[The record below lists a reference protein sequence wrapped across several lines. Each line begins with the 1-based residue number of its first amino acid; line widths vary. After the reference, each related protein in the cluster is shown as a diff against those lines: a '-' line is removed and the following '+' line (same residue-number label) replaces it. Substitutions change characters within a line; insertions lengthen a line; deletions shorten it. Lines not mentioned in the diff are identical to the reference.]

1 MSARL
6 AADDAGEAALEITVQ
21 DEGCGIEPAHLP
33 RLFERFYRVY
43 KGRSRTLG
51 GTGLGLSIVK
61 HIVQAHGGT
70 VGVESTPG
78 EGTTFTL
85 RMPV

>member
-1 MSARL
+1 VSARI
-6 AADDAGEAALEITVQ
+6 APDATGGTALEIEVH

-33 RLFERFYRVY
+33 RVFERFYRVD

-78 EGTTFTL
+78 VGTTFTL
-85 RMPV
+85 RMPA